1 MSFPQWATPERR
13 AHLAKLAELTTH
25 LYEIDLFTGKLRHP
39 IIDGQGKRTVIAKSR
54 YQWEMLTK
62 KTPEGHEYHSLRPL
76 GRLPH
81 LVTVNDTG
89 IIGAWK
95 ADDRARRA
103 QLRKLEGRHLHAM
116 PQIYKRGPFGTLERE
131 QYHAQR
137 PVFEIVAI
145 GVSPFTQHRI
155 AQVVIPGLHRTV
167 WVDLH
172 GVKLSKNKFHKLTR
186 YKRGSV
192 PKELVSQIEARV
204 RQQVARFL

>member
-1 MSFPQWATPERR
+1 MSFPQWVTPERR
-13 AHLAKLAELTTH
+13 AHLAKLATVLFWA
-25 LYEIDLFTGKLRHP
+25 YDYDLFSGKLANP
-39 IIDGQGKRTVIAKSR
+39 VIEEVIA
-54 YQWEMLTK
+54 
-62 KTPEGHEYHSLRPL
+62 
-76 GRLPH
+76 
-81 LVTVNDTG
+81 
-89 IIGAWK
+89 AWK
-95 ADDRARRA
+95 ADDRARRS
-103 QLRKLEGRHLHAM
+103 QLGKLEKRRLHAM

-131 QYHAQR
+131 QFLANR
-137 PVFEIVAI
+137 PQFEIVGI

-172 GVKLSKNKFHKLTR
+172 GVKLSKNKLHKLAR